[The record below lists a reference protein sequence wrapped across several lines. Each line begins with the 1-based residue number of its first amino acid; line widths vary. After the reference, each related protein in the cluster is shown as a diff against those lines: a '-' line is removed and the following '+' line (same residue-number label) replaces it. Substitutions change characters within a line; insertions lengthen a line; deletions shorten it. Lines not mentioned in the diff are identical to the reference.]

1 MEKVGER
8 KQSMFT
14 KIHLNIT
21 FSSSS
26 RKYCH
31 ARGLTYSVCVCG
43 GRVEAVPG
51 SAAAP
56 QRATAHLHC
65 QLRPQQ
71 PVLPHNSINNDIIF
85 VTELDL
91 KKMSFPAF
99 KDLEKPITDLLNDDY
114 DHKYSLKIKSAG
126 PANTT
131 VTTVTQF
138 DKDFKLTPKLN
149 LKWVHASGF
158 TLDKVEVAADGKVAL
173 EASLTNAAPG
183 LKLDFKGKDADKA
196 DVSLTYTIPAAT
208 ITADVDVGGFSSVK
222 AAFTAGKG
230 PVTAGASAD
239 LKIVKG
245 AVDSP
250 AFNVGLAYT
259 VPNKL
264 LVVAKA
270 DNNFAK
276 YTASLN
282 YAAVKDVTVV
292 GQVTYDG
299 KQPAATVGASYTCNP
314 NTTVKVKA
322 TTAGVF
328 SASVKQA
335 LDKKF
340 NVVGSAELSNNLAN
354 YKLGVN
360 ATLG

>member
-1 MEKVGER
+1 
-8 KQSMFT
+8 
-14 KIHLNIT
+14 
-21 FSSSS
+21 
-26 RKYCH
+26 
-31 ARGLTYSVCVCG
+31 
-43 GRVEAVPG
+43 
-51 SAAAP
+51 
-56 QRATAHLHC
+56 
-65 QLRPQQ
+65 
-71 PVLPHNSINNDIIF
+71 
-85 VTELDL
+85 
-91 KKMSFPAF
+91 MSFPAF